1 MITEI
6 AFIGIPATD
15 MKRSRAFYE
24 GVLGLKCTHEA
35 PGVNW
40 VEYDI
45 GAGTIGI
52 GSYPDWKPSDQGTIV
67 AFEVAD
73 LEAEMA
79 RLKAQGVPVVLD
91 TMDTPVCRCA
101 MICDPDGNKIMIHKR
116 KA

>member
-45 GAGTIGI
+45 GAGTNEIRRFLIGRELV
-52 GSYPDWKPSDQGTIV
+52 G
-67 AFEVAD
+67 E
-73 LEAEMA
+73 
-79 RLKAQGVPVVLD
+79 
-91 TMDTPVCRCA
+91 
-101 MICDPDGNKIMIHKR
+101 
-116 KA
+116 